1 MSAGFYAGH
10 GGRIEN
16 VFGRRHLQPPIERSP
31 DSHGLWTILLSP
43 ESPKSEIPLKLLHS
57 SCKIGFRL
65 REQPNDNVPR
75 LFHSPSKL
83 IRQVFLLTMCDF
95 TTYPF
100 GQLNCNTGYSASNYY
115 YLPSTGEHV
124 EEEKCLTWRKKPKP
138 RDTAADFG
146 KSYFNSATFHTL
158 SEYGFSR

>member
-1 MSAGFYAGH
+1 
-10 GGRIEN
+10 
-16 VFGRRHLQPPIERSP
+16 
-31 DSHGLWTILLSP
+31 
-43 ESPKSEIPLKLLHS
+43 
-57 SCKIGFRL
+57 
-65 REQPNDNVPR
+65 
-75 LFHSPSKL
+75 
-83 IRQVFLLTMCDF
+83 MCDF

-158 SEYGFSR
+158 SEYGFSRWSKRVSFKHVIYLLLKYFSQYVIFRISRYSYTIGIIPITTLHCIFTKSTYKRVKLHNKNNTALRIGKVVNTYKSIILQ